1 MKKITVAVCVDNEG
15 GMLFF
20 GKRQSRDRV
29 LITELIE
36 WSAGRKIYISPFSKV
51 LFPDEG
57 TAIIADDPIAECP
70 EGGIC
75 FIENIDILPVI
86 DSVGELVIYR
96 WNRLYPSDKKLD
108 IDPVSHGFILKEKTD
123 FVGSSHEKITK
134 EVYRK

>member
-1 MKKITVAVCVDNEG
+1 MKKITVAVCVDDEG
-15 GMLFF
+15 GMLFY
-20 GKRQSRDRV
+20 GKRQSRDRH
-29 LITELIE
+29 LISELIE
-36 WSAGRKIYISPFSKV
+36 WADGRRIYIYPFSKA

-57 TAIIADDPIAECP
+57 TAVIAADPITECTD
-70 EGGIC
+70 GGIC
-75 FIENIDILPVI
+75 FIENLDILPYI

-108 IDPVSHGFILKEKTD
+108 INPISQGFVLKETTD